1 MRQNSACGH
10 LLVPHQNSQS
20 LLLPQNTQADF
31 PIAVEVG
38 VKPHCVISRCH
49 QFDPWWVDGII
60 WRTAKQE
67 QEETP
72 FIRRVKWAC
81 DQCMNLENKSPSCA
95 PLQNRAAP
103 STPSAATATN
113 LHPGSSTQAPPSARR
128 ARPSLLPSQPAP
140 PLRTPLPSA
149 TLQAQSRF
157 PARGLAGVH
166 NSCLPYSSTQSK
178 PD

>member
-1 MRQNSACGH
+1 MRQNTACSH
-10 LLVPHQNSQS
+10 LLISHQNSQS

-38 VKPHCVISRCH
+38 VKPHCVISCCH

-95 PLQNRAAP
+95 PLQNCAAP
-103 STPSAATATN
+103 SNPQQSQPKARN
-113 LHPGSSTQAPPSARR
+113 LHPGSSTEAAPFTSTRHVQAILNPPS
-128 ARPSLLPSQPAP
+128 
-140 PLRTPLPSA
+140 
-149 TLQAQSRF
+149 F
-157 PARGLAGVH
+157 PR
-166 NSCLPYSSTQSK
+166 
-178 PD
+178 